1 MKYDESRIQAACVRW
16 FNYQYPE
23 HRGLLFAV
31 PNGGARNA
39 ATGRILKAEG
49 VVAGVADLILLVPIV
64 GHNALCIEMKTE
76 KGRQQA
82 SQKEWQKKVELAGAK
97 YVICRS
103 FEQFVDVVSDYM
115 ARAKMYKM
123 IKEL

>member
-1 MKYDESRIQAACVRW
+1 MKHDESRIQAACVRW
-16 FNYQYPE
+16 FNLQYPDY
-23 HRGLLFAV
+23 RGLLFAV

-82 SQKEWQKKVELAGAK
+82 SQKEWQEKVESVGAK

-103 FEQFVDVVSDYM
+103 FEQFVVEVEDYIN
-115 ARAKMYKM
+115 KTK
-123 IKEL
+123 